1 MRTQALVCTD
11 TEADPLQ
18 IVQWFLLRWRIEV
31 TFQEVRA
38 HLGVETQRQWS
49 DKAISRTTPLLL
61 GLFSWVTLAAG
72 LLRRERPVAL
82 RSCAWYTKC
91 EPTFID
97 AIALVRRHLWFAS
110 QTFATSPSAPDVA
123 KVPLPLFN
131 RLVDSLAY
139 AA

>member
-1 MRTQALVCTD
+1 M
-11 TEADPLQ
+11 
-18 IVQWFLLRWRIEV
+18 
-31 TFQEVRA
+31 
-38 HLGVETQRQWS
+38 ETQRQWS

-72 LLRRERPVAL
+72 LLRHDRPVAL
-82 RSCAWYTKC
+82 RSCAWYAKC
-91 EPTFID
+91 DPTFID

-110 QTFATSPSAPDVA
+110 QTLSTSPSESDVA
-123 KVPLPLFN
+123 KVPLSLFN